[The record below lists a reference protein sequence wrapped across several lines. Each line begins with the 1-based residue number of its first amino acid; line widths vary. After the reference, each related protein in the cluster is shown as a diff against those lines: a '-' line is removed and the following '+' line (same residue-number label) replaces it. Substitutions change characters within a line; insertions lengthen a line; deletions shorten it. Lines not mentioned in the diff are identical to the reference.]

1 MYRSLRLVAIFA
13 VTSWAG
19 AAAPLLG
26 ADAET
31 ELAGIEKQRF
41 AAMLAADVAAL
52 DRLLSPD
59 LTYTHSSARVETKQ
73 EYIEAI
79 KTGASKYKVIEPE
92 DIRVRVYGSTAVLTG
107 FCRFEVTSGGQ
118 ELKLRVRFTD
128 VYVKND
134 GAWRMVAW
142 QSTRI
147 PEP

>member
-1 MYRSLRLVAIFA
+1 MQPWIRLAGIFA
-13 VTSWAG
+13 VTLWI
-19 AAAPLLG
+19 AASARLIA

-31 ELAGIEKQRF
+31 EVAAIERQRF

-52 DRLLSPD
+52 DRLLAPD
-59 LTYTHSSARVETKQ
+59 LTYTHSSAKVETKQ

-107 FCRFEVTSGGQ
+107 YCQFEVTSGGQ